1 MAHHVLSYETYSPPP
16 FFPIGLLLT
25 SQLHNAQQLSAWC
38 LHFIS
43 SNYLVYES
51 KEEFSLI
58 TGDNLAHVCEH
69 QWPPISYF
77 KAMEEYKKE
86 YGGEEERE
94 EGEGEV
100 GEEIVPVKKT
110 QKSLGAQL
118 LRFIRMGR
126 GRTVT

>member
-1 MAHHVLSYETYSPPP
+1 MAHHVLSCETYSPPP

-25 SQLHNAQQLSAWC
+25 SQFHNAQQLSAWC

-58 TGDNLAHVCEH
+58 TGDNLAHVHEH

-86 YGGEEERE
+86 YGGEEE
-94 EGEGEV
+94 GEV
-100 GEEIVPVKKT
+100 GEEAVPVKRT

>member
-1 MAHHVLSYETYSPPP
+1 MAHHVLSCDTYSPPP
-16 FFPIGLLLT
+16 FLPTGLLLT
-25 SQLHNAQQLSAWC
+25 SQFHNAQQLSAWC

-58 TGDNLAHVCEH
+58 TGDNLAHIHEH
-69 QWPPISYF
+69 QWPPISYL
-77 KAMEEYKKE
+77 KAMEEYKKK
-86 YGGEEERE
+86 YGGEKE

-100 GEEIVPVKKT
+100 GGEVVPVKKT
-110 QKSLGAQL
+110 HKSFGAQL
-118 LRFIRMGR
+118 LRLVRMGH